1 MEGIIFNE
9 LLAVNGVVNVLQFK
23 NLPHEEVVKKV
34 THADHCNYG
43 YGVVDRLRE
52 KIFEPG
58 EDCAPLPARPPCAC
72 TQRSPQMLARK
83 LIISPAHRRAVDHE
97 HGHYRREAHR
107 ELGGQEVPLREP

>member
-72 TQRSPQMLARK
+72 TQPADARTQADH
-83 LIISPAHRRAVDHE
+83 IPRAS
-97 HGHYRREAHR
+97 
-107 ELGGQEVPLREP
+107 